1 MPPHLTADAALA
13 ARKDEIRR
21 RLRDL
26 RSRLDPGERQRLSL
40 IACGH
45 ILASRVWQRA
55 KTVALYVAVR
65 GEIDAGPLLENAWQS
80 GRTVLLPA
88 CSRAEPGLMVFAP
101 CAGPDALCPGPF
113 NIPEP
118 ALPGGQADF
127 DALAAACG
135 LAGPA
140 AGPPTGPDA
149 GPNARPSGPDSH
161 GDAGTPN
168 FDPDAANSNPDGS
181 KSDSDPR
188 NCGPDSPNP
197 SPDASNSGPD
207 TPHSGP
213 ATPDLAG
220 PPAPDLI
227 IAPGLA
233 FDRNGIRLGM
243 GGGYYDRLLAL
254 PRHAASRRVGL
265 AYSFQLVDS
274 LPREAWDMPVHA
286 VCTEKGL
293 VWIPDPRQSIG

>member
-1 MPPHLTADAALA
+1 MPPHLPADATFA
-13 ARKDEIRR
+13 AHKDEIRR

-45 ILASRVWQRA
+45 ILASEVWRRA

-65 GEIDAGPLLENAWQS
+65 GETDAAALLENAWQS

-88 CSRAEPGLMVFAP
+88 CSRINPGLMVFAP

-118 ALPGGQADF
+118 SLPGGQADF
-127 DALAAACG
+127 DAIAAACR
-135 LAGPA
+135 LVDPS
-140 AGPPTGPDA
+140 TGPDA
-149 GPNARPSGPDSH
+149 ANPYPNTQNSGPDARNSDSDSPASGPDAPNSGPDS
-161 GDAGTPN
+161 P
-168 FDPDAANSNPDGS
+168 DP
-181 KSDSDPR
+181 
-188 NCGPDSPNP
+188 
-197 SPDASNSGPD
+197 
-207 TPHSGP
+207 
-213 ATPDLAG
+213 AG

-254 PRHAASRRVGL
+254 PRHAASRRIGL
-265 AYSFQLVDS
+265 AFAFQFVDS

-293 VWIPDPRQSIG
+293 VWIPDPRPLIG